1 MQKTVSDIPVYG
13 TNRDLTFLMKYG
25 HSFVEES
32 TLLKYPE
39 IKTNIGIK
47 NELYGMK
54 FPKTLKHVNVWES
67 TTIKIPIADNI
78 MNFLFDF
85 VRCAL
90 MEFVYPHILWLFKF
104 SSMNLMEVQIR
115 SRLREIL
122 CVSVMF

>member
-1 MQKTVSDIPVYG
+1 MPKTVRDIPVKG

-25 HSFVEES
+25 HNFVDES

-54 FPKTLKHVNVWES
+54 FPKILKHVNVWES

-85 VRCAL
+85 VRCSL
-90 MEFVYPHILWLFKF
+90 MEHISPCILYLF
-104 SSMNLMEVQIR
+104 
-115 SRLREIL
+115 
-122 CVSVMF
+122 

>member
-1 MQKTVSDIPVYG
+1 
-13 TNRDLTFLMKYG
+13 
-25 HSFVEES
+25 
-32 TLLKYPE
+32 
-39 IKTNIGIK
+39 
-47 NELYGMK
+47 MK

-104 SSMNLMEVQIR
+104 SSNLTQFYQLAYTQFLAKPRFVPP
-115 SRLREIL
+115 
-122 CVSVMF
+122 